1 MVNIGNAL
9 TNIGWILIP
18 FSFVSYFLLGLIA
31 YKWKV
36 RYKAKLVKAIWYIL
50 NIVLSLTHDVTA
62 ENIAV
67 MILCFESYDAILDYF
82 EEKNTKHN

>member
-1 MVNIGNAL
+1 MVNIENAF
-9 TNIGWILIP
+9 TNVGWILIP

-50 NIVLSLTHDVTA
+50 NIVLSVTHDVTT

-67 MILCFESYDAILDYF
+67 MILCFESYEVILEF
-82 EEKNTKHN
+82 F

>member
-1 MVNIGNAL
+1 MVNIENAF
-9 TNIGWILIP
+9 TNVGWILIP

-50 NIVLSLTHDVTA
+50 NIVLSVTHDVTT

-67 MILCFESYDAILDYF
+67 MILCFESYEAILEF
-82 EEKNTKHN
+82 F